1 MDQNFIEFEIWN
13 ALVIFKGSNRNSWK
27 YFMFRLYAFQIQIET
42 PMKNK
47 MIQRGRRNQKK
58 MVIYLAWTPSLI

>member
-13 ALVIFKGSNRNSWK
+13 ALVIFKAIGTLGNIL
-27 YFMFRLYAFQIQIET
+27 FRLYAFQIQIET